1 MNELSSQRTVDVLRP
16 TIGCLGLLLALTA
29 YSAAPGAD
37 EPRPKAQ
44 TAELQAKSKR
54 LLALNVEEASG
65 FTFYRDAAR
74 REKLEFRR
82 DPVYNWTNVVR
93 SGGQTGSVFV
103 WTFQGRP
110 EVLGSVHSNPAQTPG
125 KRAICHE
132 MHTLSSAVLVPV
144 HDGAEKWQPRAG
156 LTLKVLPD
164 APQPAATARQRLSQ
178 MRELSR
184 NFSARSIDNERQTW
198 ELRMLAQPLFR
209 YEQSESSVI
218 DGGLFAFVTSAGTDP
233 EVVIVLESRT
243 QDSAPSWMYAVCR
256 FSDLEL
262 HVEYKGSE
270 VWSSVRSTENAWDHD
285 PQHLYRLMRADVID
299 EIVEVDR

>member
-1 MNELSSQRTVDVLRP
+1 MRL
-16 TIGCLGLLLALTA
+16 IAGGLGWLLGIAVFVVA
-29 YSAAPGAD
+29 IRAD
-37 EPRPKAQ
+37 EPSPKANS
-44 TAELQAKSKR
+44 AEQPAKSKR
-54 LLALNVEEASG
+54 LLALNLEQAAG
-65 FTFYRDAAR
+65 FTFYRDASR

-82 DPVYNWTNVVR
+82 EPVYNWTNAVR
-93 SGGQTGSVFV
+93 SGGQIGSVFV
-103 WTFQGRP
+103 WTYQGRP
-110 EVLGSVHSNPAQTPG
+110 EVLGSVHSNPADVPG

-132 MHTLSSAVLVPV
+132 MHSLSSSILVPV

-156 LTLKVLPD
+156 LTLKPLPD

-184 NFSARSIDNERQTW
+184 NFSARSIDNEQQTW

-209 YEQSESSVI
+209 YEQTDASAI

-233 EVVIVLESRT
+233 EVVIVLESRI
-243 QDSAPSWMYAVCR
+243 QDRTPEWRYAACR

-262 HVEYKGSE
+262 HVEYKGTE
-270 VWSSVRSTENAWDHD
+270 VWSSVRSTENAWEHD

-299 EIVEVDR
+299 EIVDPER